1 MSETG
6 FPLSA
11 NVPMAAGW
19 SDALWS
25 GLLRRVAGQVRRG
38 HLTLH
43 LPDRAPVT
51 VGDGSGPAITLAVHR
66 PAVARRLL
74 AGGDLGLAEAYLD
87 GWWDCD
93 DLTGLLLL
101 GLRNEAAL
109 ADRISGWAPHGWI
122 NRLIH
127 RRNANTKRGSRRNIA
142 FHYDLGNDF
151 YRAWLDAGMMY
162 SSALYQDPADS
173 LEQAQAAKLAR
184 AAELMQMQ
192 PGLSVLEIGCGW
204 GGMAEILADGWGV
217 QPVCL
222 TLSAEQR
229 AYAMAR
235 LGDRAEVRLQDYR
248 DVTGQFDRIV
258 SLEMIEAVG
267 EEHWP
272 RYFATLRDRLRPG
285 GSAVLQAIM
294 IEDRRFD
301 SYRRGCDFIQRY
313 VFPGG
318 MLPSPAAIRDQAA
331 RAGLVVEHAETFGD
345 SYALTL
351 AEWRRR
357 FVKAWPTLSKL
368 GFDERFRRLWT
379 YYLCYCEAGFRAG
392 AIDVGFWRLRR
403 P

>member
-11 NVPMAAGW
+11 QAALSSGW
-19 SDALWS
+19 SDRFWS
-25 GLLRRVAGQVRRG
+25 GMVRRAAGQIRQG
-38 HLTLH
+38 HLALH
-43 LPDRAPVT
+43 LPDGAPLV
-51 VGDGSGPAITLAVHR
+51 VGDGSGPRIDVTIHQ

-74 AGGDLGLAEAYLD
+74 TGGDLGLAEAYID
-87 GWWDCD
+87 GWWDCP
-93 DLTGLLLL
+93 DLTGFLHL
-101 GLRNEAAL
+101 GLRNETAL
-109 ADRISGWAPHGWI
+109 ADRIAGWTPRTLI

-142 FHYDLGNDF
+142 FHYDLGNEF

-162 SSALYQDPADS
+162 SSALYHDPAWD
-173 LEQAQAAKLAR
+173 LEQAQAAKLFR
-184 AAELMQMQ
+184 AAELMEMR

-204 GGMAEILADGWGV
+204 GGMAEWLADGWNV
-217 QPVCL
+217 RPVGL

-235 LGDRAEVRLQDYR
+235 LGERADIRLQDYR

-267 EEHWP
+267 EAHWP
-272 RYFATLRDRLRPG
+272 RYFATLRDRLVPG
-285 GSAVLQAIM
+285 GSAVLQAIV
-294 IEDRRFD
+294 IEDRRFEG
-301 SYRRGCDFIQRY
+301 YRRGCDFIQRH

-318 MLPSPAAIRDQAA
+318 MLPCPAAIQQQAE
-331 RAGLVVEHAETFGD
+331 RAGLIVEHVETFGD

-357 FVKAWPTLSKL
+357 FVKAWPALAKL
-368 GFDERFRRLWT
+368 GFDDRFRRLWT